1 MKRVSFFCAL
11 LALGVGASALHIVQ
25 PTAVR
30 GIAGNPSEITNGAF
44 RDGLYLG
51 RMAAQRGAPA
61 HIGVGRWSTVESR
74 AAFTAGYLRGYSELA
89 VAPKASR

>member
-11 LALGVGASALHIVQ
+11 LALGVGASALHITR

-30 GIAGNPSEITNGAF
+30 ETVGNRSEISNGAF

-51 RMAAQRGAPA
+51 RMAAERGAPA
-61 HIGVGRWSTVESR
+61 HIGVGRWSSVENR